1 MARRKRSDS
10 TESAVAAMQAAVTK
24 IEPPEYLTVTNEAL
38 PFWYG
43 IINTRHPDSWT
54 PNDLIVAG
62 TLAQVHADIQKYTA
76 IVNKNS
82 RLTKDEKGE
91 VKVSPVHKV
100 LVDLVA
106 QAQSLSRSI
115 QVHAMATQGESRNQK
130 NRNAVFYEAKRI
142 TQGDDD
148 LLAKPRH

>member
-24 IEPPEYLTVTNEAL
+24 IEPPAYVGIMSEAL
-38 PFWYG
+38 PFWYD
-43 IINTRHPDSWT
+43 IVNTRHIDSWT
-54 PNDLIVAG
+54 PNDLIMAG
-62 TLAQVHADIQKYTA
+62 TLAQVYYDIQKYTA

-82 RLTKDEKGE
+82 RLIKDNQDQ
-91 VKVSPVHKV
+91 VKVSPMHKV

-106 QAQSLSRSI
+106 QAQSLARTL
-115 QVHAMATQGESRNQK
+115 QVHARATQGESREQK